1 MTIKMSEVFE
11 APEINFCGLFVESL
25 DDDKKLSA
33 AHEAVRQHDKL
44 VEVSED
50 LRQTLKSANNHNKQ
64 LVEEKR
70 KLVEENERLRAKI
83 EELESN
89 LFFVG
94 YTNPAQLVHVC
105 DDIEPSGSYY
115 PTTDSETTI
124 PLFML
129 KSHEMRLMALTND
142 ELTLDELKRLQNEG
156 LFKK

>member
-1 MTIKMSEVFE
+1 MTDIKMSEAFE
-11 APEINFCGLFVESL
+11 APEINFGGLFAQSL
-25 DDDKKLSA
+25 DDDKKLYA

-44 VEVSED
+44 VE
-50 LRQTLKSANNHNKQ
+50 
-64 LVEEKR
+64 
-70 KLVEENERLRAKI
+70 ENQRLRAKI

-105 DDIEPSGSYY
+105 DDVEPSGSYY
-115 PTTDSETTI
+115 PTTEGETTI

-142 ELTLDELKRLQNEG
+142 ELTLDELSRLQNEG